1 MPRRSQEMS
10 RAPSDQLNV
19 TARHRGDSAG
29 IRAKSN
35 RRDMRS
41 GRTNSRNAHGGFG
54 AFVKENIIKRDNAVG
69 QIGPEG
75 ADMTDRKQ
83 FDRALHGN
91 FERADLSDA

>member
-1 MPRRSQEMS
+1 MS
-10 RAPSDQLNV
+10 RAPGDQLNV
-19 TARHRGDSAG
+19 TARDRGDSAG

-35 RRDMRS
+35 RRYMRS